1 MSQWALA
8 ALVVAISGVYAV
20 RWTRRLSE
28 TGGELPLKT
37 LVATLLAAAVVVAEL
52 GGAALPSGA
61 AIAAT
66 IVSALFVFAP
76 MALAGAARAGR
87 YRLAAGLSRAF
98 YWTPDGRAG
107 LDRLVAQ
114 VALRRGDLD
123 AADRWI
129 ADDAAL
135 LRLQWLAA
143 QERWLE
149 VLDPARDPRR
159 RPGVDA
165 SADALHLADEARVRA
180 LLALDRTEEAEDEVR
195 TLEQAAAADGA
206 GPVAR
211 RAAQLSSA
219 RLAAARGRVE
229 EVQRTLQPPPPGV
242 APHELFEILAQA
254 AERAAHPV
262 AAEAWARAYAVAPPA
277 LRERYAA
284 RLEAHGR
291 SRPSV
296 QRTRPVGTWSLTGAL
311 LALYLMQLALDGVG
325 SPFGTS
331 LGALTPS
338 QASSSFLLGI
348 PGVPE
353 GGAWWRFLSYAF
365 VHGNLVHIGLNA
377 WVLFDIGRLYEGRRH
392 WGDLLAAFTLG
403 TAMGAYLTSVA
414 QAGDTVVLLGASG
427 GVLGVAGALLA
438 DVLRGRGAGDRAMT
452 RSLLQ
457 WMALI
462 TLLSVAVPGVSLWG
476 HVGGVVGGALWGFA
490 RQGLPRGRRISQTVG
505 GAAIGLLALAFV
517 AAATVAA
524 SLL

>member
-8 ALVVAISGVYAV
+8 ALVVAITGVYAV

-28 TGGELPLKT
+28 AGGELPLKT
-37 LVATLLAAAVVVAEL
+37 TVATLLAGAIVVADV
-52 GGAALPSGA
+52 GGTALPPGVA
-61 AIAAT
+61 AAAT
-66 IVSALFVFAP
+66 ALAALFVFGP
-76 MALAGAARAGR
+76 IALTAAARGGR
-87 YRLAAGLSRAF
+87 YGLAAGLVRVL
-98 YWTPDGRAG
+98 YWTPQGRAG
-107 LDRLVAQ
+107 LERLVAQ
-114 VALRRGDLD
+114 VALRRGDL
-123 AADRWI
+123 AVADSWI
-129 ADDAAL
+129 GDDAAL

-143 QERWLE
+143 QERWHE
-149 VLDPARDPRR
+149 VLDPTRDPRR
-159 RPGVDA
+159 RSDVDA
-165 SADALHLADEARVRA
+165 GADALHLADEARVRA

-195 TLEQAAAADGA
+195 RLQQRAGEDGA
-206 GPVAR
+206 GPIAAR
-211 RAAQLSSA
+211 VAQLSAA

-262 AAEAWARAYAVAPPA
+262 AGEAWARAYAAAPPP
-277 LRERYAA
+277 LQERYAA
-284 RLEAHGR
+284 RLEAHGHA
-291 SRPSV
+291 RPTV
-296 QRTRPVGTWSLTGAL
+296 RRARPIGTWAATGTLVGLYLLQRTLDGVAPPVGT
-311 LALYLMQLALDGVG
+311 
-325 SPFGTS
+325 P
-331 LGALTPS
+331 LGALTPA
-338 QASSSFLLGI
+338 QAASAFLLGI
-348 PGVPE
+348 QGVP
-353 GGAWWRFLSYAF
+353 GGEAWWRFLSYAF

-403 TAMGAYLTSVA
+403 TGMGAYLTSVA
-414 QAGDTVVLLGASG
+414 QAGDTVVLVGASG

-438 DVLRGRGAGDRAMT
+438 DVLRGRGAADRAMT

-490 RQGLPRGRRISQTVG
+490 RQGLPGGRRTSQ
-505 GAAIGLLALAFV
+505 AAAGLSIALLALAFV
-517 AAATVAA
+517 GAATVAA